1 MTNTI
6 VFVIF
11 SFAALIA
18 IANIFVLLIRALK
31 KYVNSNEAK
40 QERQE

>member
-6 VFVIF
+6 VFVVF

-18 IANIFVLLIRALK
+18 IVSIFVLLIRALK